1 MKIAS
6 FLYQSFIAPRS
17 VDEDGK
23 RQEFILNILLL
34 SISGLLFGL
43 FALVVLGRLFVP
55 GFVGVPVVVALC
67 RSPR

>member
-17 VDEDGK
+17 SDEDGM

-55 GFVGVPVVVALC
+55 GFLGVPLPVAFLH
-67 RSPR
+67 S